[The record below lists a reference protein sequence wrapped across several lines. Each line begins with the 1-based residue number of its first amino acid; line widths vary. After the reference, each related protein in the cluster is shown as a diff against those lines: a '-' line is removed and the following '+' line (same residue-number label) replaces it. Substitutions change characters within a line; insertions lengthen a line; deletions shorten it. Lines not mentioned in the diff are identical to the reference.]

1 MKKAYKSPT
10 SVALELRAEAMI
22 AASFTINNSGEETE
36 QWTNKKESGWDCNDW
51 SGSEEEE

>member
-22 AASFTINNSGEETE
+22 AASFAINGGETD

>member
-22 AASFTINNSGEETE
+22 AASFAINGGKAE

>member
-22 AASFTINNSGEETE
+22 AASFTINNSGDAE

>member
-22 AASFTINNSGEETE
+22 AASFAINSGDAE

>member
-1 MKKAYKSPT
+1 MKKTYKSPT

-22 AASFTINNSGEETE
+22 AASFTINSGEAD

>member
-10 SVALELRAEAMI
+10 SVALELRAEATI
-22 AASFTINNSGEETE
+22 AASFAINSGSAD

>member
-22 AASFTINNSGEETE
+22 AASFAINGGEAE